1 MYKGKVILPE
11 KVEVYIH
18 KKYEENDK
26 MKGE

>member
-18 KKYEENDK
+18 QKDEENDK